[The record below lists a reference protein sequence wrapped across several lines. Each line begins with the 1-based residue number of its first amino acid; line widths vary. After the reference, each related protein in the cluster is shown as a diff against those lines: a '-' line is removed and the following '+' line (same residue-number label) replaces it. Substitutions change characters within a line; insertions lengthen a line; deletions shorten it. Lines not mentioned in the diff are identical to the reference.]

1 MKVVVF
7 GATGATGLLV
17 VDALLAAQHRVIA
30 AVRAP
35 ARLGTRAASV
45 DVRVVDLAVQSD
57 ADLAVAVTAAV
68 AGADAVIS
76 CAGHD
81 GKTPA
86 TMLARFAD
94 VLVAAARDAG
104 VKRVVGLAGG
114 GIVVAQ
120 DPPPHLAKRFLR
132 GVMGLVANKM
142 LVDTEAFGRKLLASD
157 LNVTVSRP
165 PRLTD
170 DGLSGRVVAGEGL
183 QLGLSDVLSRADL
196 AVHLV
201 EQLTTS
207 AGRAPYVTT
216 AKAR

>member
-142 LVDTEAFGRKLLASD
+142 LVDI
-157 LNVTVSRP
+157 
-165 PRLTD
+165 
-170 DGLSGRVVAGEGL
+170 VAGL
-183 QLGLSDVLSRADL
+183 
-196 AVHLV
+196 
-201 EQLTTS
+201 
-207 AGRAPYVTT
+207 
-216 AKAR
+216 